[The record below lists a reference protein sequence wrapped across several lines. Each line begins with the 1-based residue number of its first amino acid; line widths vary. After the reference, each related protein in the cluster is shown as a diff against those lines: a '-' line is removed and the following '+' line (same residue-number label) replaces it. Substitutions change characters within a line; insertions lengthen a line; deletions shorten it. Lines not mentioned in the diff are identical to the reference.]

1 MSPDGK
7 HPLRRPPRA
16 PRRLCSFAVAWVML
30 AACGGTDLI
39 QEAVTSDGREVRFPT
54 QSTVIGPRQV
64 GRGFSLGFYAEFSSG
79 IAGGILIEDEGC
91 LRLWQD
97 NSLNYV
103 VIWPAGY
110 HLTVEGDALQVT
122 DKEGELRAIVGDVIA
137 VPGIDTGSAIK
148 LARFMSGP
156 ESIKLMRA
164 CDGPYWLADGYVELI
179 QAMEVLT
186 PSAASVESMLVVRA
200 RDGRELILPRQA
212 SIHIY
217 YSGEL
222 PGPGGMFNAQLIEFG
237 GCIRAGSPTNSYVVI
252 WPPGFEIK
260 GEAEWVVILNEAGQ
274 PWAAIGDMVVLGGH
288 EVDTV
293 EELASSIPEPY
304 ASMVAAKCSGP
315 YWILS
320 DPVQLS
326 GPRGN

>member
-1 MSPDGK
+1 M
-7 HPLRRPPRA
+7 
-16 PRRLCSFAVAWVML
+16 V

-54 QSTVIGPRQV
+54 QSSVIGPRQV

-79 IAGGILIEDEGC
+79 MAGGILIEEDGC

-110 HLTVEGDALQVT
+110 QLTVGGDTLQVT
-122 DKEGELRAIVGDVIA
+122 DKEGALRAIVGDVIA
-137 VPGIDTGSAIK
+137 VPGIDTGSVIK

-156 ESIKLMRA
+156 ESIRLMRA
-164 CDGPYWLADGYVELI
+164 CDGPYWLADDYVELI
-179 QAMEVLT
+179 QATEVLT
-186 PSAASVESMLVVRA
+186 SSAVSVESMLVVRA

-217 YSGEL
+217 YSGES
-222 PGPGGMFNAQLIEFG
+222 PAPGGVFNAQMIEFG
-237 GCIRAGSPTNSYVVI
+237 GCIRAGSPTNSYLVI
-252 WPPGFEIK
+252 WPPGFQIK

-274 PWAAIGDMVVLGGH
+274 PWAAIGDTVVLGGH

-304 ASMVAAKCSGP
+304 ASMIAARCSGP

-320 DPVQLS
+320 DPVQVS
-326 GPRGN
+326 GPREN